1 MSASAPAPFSRGT
14 LIGMLL
20 VGALAFVAL
29 LWFLGNGTGGSGNNG
44 GAHVGGQ
51 GLNGYAG
58 LARMLEAEGFD
69 VQRQRNRRAL
79 ETHVG
84 LLILTPPANAD
95 GKEIAKVVDA
105 HRYFGPTIVVAP
117 KWLTIGSGAKQ
128 AKRGWVQIF
137 ATEPPAWKG
146 FADDVNVE
154 IGTEKSPP
162 ANGWRLGTRSGKL
175 PDDRQVETGTGK
187 DLVPIVTTGSGMTLA
202 AFLDDDGYYPA
213 LNRVAGIDPNFGGED
228 EEIYP
233 VVLVFEPDL
242 LDNWGLAD
250 RDTAMLARE
259 LVLAAA
265 DDRSQPIVFDMTFN
279 GFGASRNLLTLASF
293 AADEQSLLSVVLA
306 APAES
311 EDSLAATLRPEQQA
325 DGLDRQ
331 ALLASL
337 QGLAVSAD
345 FLASGALVVTV
356 PSTGSAVDQAIGAAR
371 AALLIK
377 SRWPTGLVTMAT
389 GRGALRGR
397 TAVGEVVDQAAR
409 LQTAGAGSGSDQ
421 GASGVLLDSLS
432 AKLLDGRFLLS
443 PRRPGAILLGELR
456 EADSSRLLLGR
467 PTPCVGRDSEL
478 NILEGELSGCIAESE
493 ARVTLVTAPPGAGK
507 SRLRHEFLRLLP
519 ARHAAVTLLLGR
531 GDILCAGAPYAILKD
546 AVLRLCQI
554 SGSESPEQQRQQL
567 QERIGQHLRETD
579 RERIVTFIG
588 ELCGVR
594 FPDAGQPMLQLAR
607 QDPKLMREHIRRAF
621 LDLLAAEI
629 RHAPLLV
636 VLDDVQWSDELSIGA
651 LDELL
656 QTGASSPCC
665 VLAFARP
672 EVREVFPRLW
682 REHKLQEIQLKGLS
696 KRACERLIKQV
707 LGRDVAPE
715 KMARAI
721 EQSAGNALFLEELIR
736 SLSEGDGGDQSE
748 TVVAMLQARIG
759 RLEPG
764 ARRAV
769 RAAAILGQTFWRG
782 GVEAIVGAGA
792 AGSTESPGDV
802 TAWFSTLV
810 DAELIQRS
818 PRSRLAGETEYLFRH
833 ALVRDAAY
841 QLLTAADLQA
851 GHRLAAEFL
860 VRADE
865 SDAIVIA
872 EHLERGDDRP
882 AASLWLQRAA
892 VQALDAGDFA
902 TALSRVRRAMSY
914 AHDDEAR
921 QAMKELELDAF
932 RWQGSLHEL
941 ARCATEAMQLF
952 PVGSAAWC
960 KAAAEVAVATGAGT
974 GLSILSGQLQTLE
987 ESLLGIPVRPDNAS
1001 AYMQCLARVLTQSS
1015 LFFGQG
1021 RVTRLFDRMQ
1031 QAISEAGLAS
1041 LGVPSDGELTT
1052 DYRQLRRTTTR
1063 TSSGRPADTVALGC
1077 TVLGWAEQ
1085 AYAFRSSACYEL
1097 DRALNHFENARRLFL
1112 RGGDL
1117 RNALA
1122 QATDRGFVLV
1132 EVGRYREAATWLT
1145 DLSAEIDAVGISRI
1159 ASLARLNLGI
1169 AQARLGQHEVA
1180 LATLHK
1186 AYDGFAPGQSHRGL
1200 AAAYLALTHALAG
1213 RLDEGEHLARRL
1225 AERIP
1230 EHAVWDCHSTLA
1242 QILLWQGRAGEAL
1255 ALVQRDVPARVVLTS
1270 SEGGISRQ
1278 WLVRAEATFA
1288 LGDRAA
1294 AIAELERAL
1303 GRLHAQ
1309 ANAIADPAI
1318 RHSYL
1323 HEVRDHARL
1332 LQLKTEWQISESPI
1346 TR

>member
-1 MSASAPAPFSRGT
+1 
-14 LIGMLL
+14 
-20 VGALAFVAL
+20 
-29 LWFLGNGTGGSGNNG
+29 
-44 GAHVGGQ
+44 
-51 GLNGYAG
+51 
-58 LARMLEAEGFD
+58 
-69 VQRQRNRRAL
+69 
-79 ETHVG
+79 
-84 LLILTPPANAD
+84 
-95 GKEIAKVVDA
+95 
-105 HRYFGPTIVVAP
+105 
-117 KWLTIGSGAKQ
+117 
-128 AKRGWVQIF
+128 
-137 ATEPPAWKG
+137 
-146 FADDVNVE
+146 
-154 IGTEKSPP
+154 
-162 ANGWRLGTRSGKL
+162 
-175 PDDRQVETGTGK
+175 
-187 DLVPIVTTGSGMTLA
+187 
-202 AFLDDDGYYPA
+202 
-213 LNRVAGIDPNFGGED
+213 
-228 EEIYP
+228 
-233 VVLVFEPDL
+233 
-242 LDNWGLAD
+242 
-250 RDTAMLARE
+250 
-259 LVLAAA
+259 
-265 DDRSQPIVFDMTFN
+265 
-279 GFGASRNLLTLASF
+279 
-293 AADEQSLLSVVLA
+293 
-306 APAES
+306 
-311 EDSLAATLRPEQQA
+311 
-325 DGLDRQ
+325 
-331 ALLASL
+331 
-337 QGLAVSAD
+337 
-345 FLASGALVVTV
+345 
-356 PSTGSAVDQAIGAAR
+356 
-371 AALLIK
+371 
-377 SRWPTGLVTMAT
+377 
-389 GRGALRGR
+389 
-397 TAVGEVVDQAAR
+397 
-409 LQTAGAGSGSDQ
+409 
-421 GASGVLLDSLS
+421 
-432 AKLLDGRFLLS
+432 
-443 PRRPGAILLGELR
+443 
-456 EADSSRLLLGR
+456 
-467 PTPCVGRDSEL
+467 
-478 NILEGELSGCIAESE
+478 
-493 ARVTLVTAPPGAGK
+493 
-507 SRLRHEFLRLLP
+507 
-519 ARHAAVTLLLGR
+519 
-531 GDILCAGAPYAILKD
+531 
-546 AVLRLCQI
+546 
-554 SGSESPEQQRQQL
+554 
-567 QERIGQHLRETD
+567 
-579 RERIVTFIG
+579 
-588 ELCGVR
+588 
-594 FPDAGQPMLQLAR
+594 MLQLAR
-607 QDPKLMREHIRRAF
+607 QDPKLMREHIRRSF
-621 LDLLAAEI
+621 LDLLAAEL

-636 VLDDVQWSDELSIGA
+636 VLDDLQWSDELSIGA

-656 QTGASSPCC
+656 QTEASSPCC

-672 EVREVFPRLW
+672 EVRDVFPRLW
-682 REHKLQEIQLKGLS
+682 RQHKLQEIQLKGLS
-696 KRACERLIKQV
+696 KRACERLIQQV

-715 KMARAI
+715 QIARAI

-736 SLSEGDGGDQSE
+736 SLSEGDSGRQSE

-782 GVEAIVGAGA
+782 AVEAIVGAGPG
-792 AGSTESPGDV
+792 GSAESGGDV

-902 TALSRVRRAMSY
+902 TALSRVGRAMSY
-914 AHDDEAR
+914 AQDDEAR
-921 QAMKELELDAF
+921 QALKELELDAF

-960 KAAAEVAVATGAGT
+960 KAAAEVAVAIGAGT

-987 ESLLGIPVRPDNAS
+987 ESLLGITVRPDNAS

-1015 LFFGQG
+1015 LFFGQS

-1031 QAISEAGLAS
+1031 QAITEAGLAN
-1041 LGVPSDGELTT
+1041 LGVPSDAELTT
-1052 DYRQLRRTTTR
+1052 DYRQLRRTMTR
-1063 TSSGRPADTVALGC
+1063 TSSGRPADATALGS

-1085 AYAFRSSACYEL
+1085 AYAFRASARFEL
-1097 DRALNHFENARRLFL
+1097 DQALSHFENARRLFL

-1145 DLSAEIDAVGISRI
+1145 DLSAEIDAVGINRI

-1169 AQARLGQHEVA
+1169 AQARLGQHEAA
-1180 LATLHK
+1180 LETLHK
-1186 AYDGFAPGQSHRGL
+1186 AYEGFATGQSHRGL

-1213 RLDEGEHLARRL
+1213 RLDEGERLARRL

-1230 EHAVWDCHSTLA
+1230 EHAVWDCRSTLA
-1242 QILLWQGRAGEAL
+1242 QILLWQGRAEEAL

-1278 WLVRAEATFA
+1278 WLVRAEATWA
-1288 LGDRAA
+1288 LGNREA

-1303 GRLHAQ
+1303 RRLQAQ
-1309 ANAIADPAI
+1309 ADAIADPAI

-1346 TR
+1346 ER